1 MSGGLMPFNRTVRFA
16 SVASATYQTAP
27 QPTSVPL
34 MAGGAS
40 RQPPAHAARSAPTRR
55 TDRPNQRA
63 ALRQAAQ
70 RFCRTWL
77 LKLAFRGLR
86 STAALA
92 STPTAANDASE
103 SSRRAATTTS
113 EPLKDSAEA
122 LQAGASGVVAGSTC
136 STRRMEAT
144 STGKRTV
151 GDFDG
156 ASSPDRTRCRR
167 GARGGGSGVT
177 QSVPGNVSKGDPPTA
192 EFVPSPPTAASPPTR
207 WCT

>member
-1 MSGGLMPFNRTVRFA
+1 MIALRASNRHPAVAGSPSTQPFAPLRSGGRRVSGGGGVLSFSRTLLFA
-16 SVASATYQTAP
+16 SATSATYQTAP

-92 STPTAANDASE
+92 STPTTANAASA
-103 SSRRAATTTS
+103 SSRRTATTTS
-113 EPLKDSAEA
+113 EPG
-122 LQAGASGVVAGSTC
+122 AGKTKTA
-136 STRRMEAT
+136 
-144 STGKRTV
+144 
-151 GDFDG
+151 
-156 ASSPDRTRCRR
+156 
-167 GARGGGSGVT
+167 
-177 QSVPGNVSKGDPPTA
+177 PPTSRA
-192 EFVPSPPTAASPPTR
+192 KTSGGR
-207 WCT
+207 